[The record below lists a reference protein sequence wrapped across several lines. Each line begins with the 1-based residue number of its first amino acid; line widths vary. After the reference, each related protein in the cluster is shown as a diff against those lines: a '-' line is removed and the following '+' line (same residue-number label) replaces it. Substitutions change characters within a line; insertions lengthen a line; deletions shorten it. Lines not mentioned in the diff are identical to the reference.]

1 VSRLAS
7 RKARGAARG
16 AVLLAILLAPLAA
29 GAQPAALKDS
39 ADKPL
44 EERRAYVIDGVE
56 VRLPPPNGLTDEE
69 LTAFL
74 LAIGRGKVV
83 WNATR
88 VTPRDLRLADVDFV
102 GVSGPPRLYH
112 IFVQRPEPAL
122 PPKFAGP
129 KERPTVLDAQFDGEI
144 ITIVRASILF
154 R

>member
-1 VSRLAS
+1 MRWFVEP
-7 RKARGAARG
+7 G
-16 AVLLAILLAPLAA
+16 AVLLALLLAPLAA
-29 GAQPAALKDS
+29 GAQPAMLKDS
-39 ADKPL
+39 VGKPL

-56 VRLPPPNGLTDEE
+56 VRLSPPTGLTDDE

-74 LAIGRGKVV
+74 LAIRRGNVV

-88 VTPRDLRLADVDFV
+88 VTPRNIRLADVDFV

-122 PPKFAGP
+122 PPKFAEP
-129 KERPTVLDAQFDGEI
+129 KERPTILDAQFDGET